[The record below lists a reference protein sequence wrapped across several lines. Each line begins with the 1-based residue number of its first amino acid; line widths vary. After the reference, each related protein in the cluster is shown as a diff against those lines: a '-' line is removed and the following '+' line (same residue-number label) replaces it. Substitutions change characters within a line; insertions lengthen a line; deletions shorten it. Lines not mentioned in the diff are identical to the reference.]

1 MKHPKYP
8 HLFEPLSLPGLTLK
22 NRVFSSPT
30 SIPQMNPDETFT
42 TENFEYYK
50 MRAASGVAMVS
61 VGEVMVDLQRGRSHK
76 LQPGINEPNAR
87 AQFTKLADVIHSGG
101 AAAEVE
107 LDHGGCLALPDT
119 LEDGKAYG
127 PSAFDDIWGD
137 HIYEMSEEQILYA
150 ADKYAEAAANAKS
163 FGFDMVM
170 IHGGHGWLVHQFL
183 SPITNQRT
191 DKWGGSDENRMRFM
205 LLVVDKVRQAVGKNF
220 PIDIRISGS
229 EREPNGYGLDFGIK
243 IAEALDGKV
252 DMIHVSAGTQQVPY
266 TYCLMHPTP
275 FQKDMENLNLAEE
288 IKKHVK
294 KSYVCTVGAFN
305 FGDQMES
312 VIAEGKADCVAIGRA
327 LLADNFLIKKIRDG
341 REDEITPCLRCHECL
356 GGMIKHDNMRCAV
369 NPLIGREKEIFHPV
383 PTNFKKKILIV
394 GGGPGGMQAALE
406 AHARGHEVVLCEKN
420 DKLGGALKFADSGAD
435 FKQPIKRYRDSQIR
449 KVMALPIDIRL
460 NTNVDEALV
469 EEIKPDAMIIAV
481 GAEPLV
487 LPLPGADGKN
497 VFIGADIMPDTPI
510 GDKVVVIGGGFIGC
524 EEAIILAREG
534 KDVTIVEMT
543 DNLAVESNFVYRMSL
558 LHEVEAAGVKTA
570 MGLKCTRIT
579 EEGVYALDKDNVE
592 QFLPADSVVM
602 AAGMRPLTA
611 EADRLRKLHP
621 NTYAIGN
628 CVKGGTIMKATRDG
642 HDAVVDIGL

>member
-8 HLFEPLSLPGLTLK
+8 HLFSPLELPGLTLK

-30 SIPQMNPDETFT
+30 SVAQMTPDERFT

-50 MRAASGVAMVS
+50 MRAASGVSMVT
-61 VGEVMVDLQRGRSHK
+61 VGEVMVDLQHGRSHGR
-76 LQPGINEPNAR
+76 QPGINEPGAR
-87 AQFTKLADVIHSGG
+87 DQFKKLSDAIHSGG
-101 AAAEVE
+101 AAAAVE

-127 PSAFDDIWGD
+127 PSAFVDEWGD
-137 HIYEMSEEQILYA
+137 QVYEMSEEQILYA
-150 ADKYAEAAANAKS
+150 ADKYAEAAANAKTY
-163 FGFDMVM
+163 GFDMVM

-205 LLVVDKVRQAVGKNF
+205 LLVVDKVREAVGKNF

-229 EREPNGYGLDFGIK
+229 EREPNGYDIDFGIK

-252 DMIHVSAGTQQVPY
+252 DMIHVSVGTQQVPY

-275 FQKDMENLNLAEE
+275 FEKDMENRCFAEE

-294 KSYVCTVGAFN
+294 KSVVCTVGAFN
-305 FGDQMES
+305 FGDQMEET
-312 VIAEGKADCVAIGRA
+312 IASGKADCVAIGRA
-327 LLADNFLIKKIRDG
+327 ILADNFLIKKIQEG

-356 GGMIKHDNMRCAV
+356 GGMIKHDNMRCTV
-369 NPLIGREKEIFHPV
+369 NPLVGREHEIFHPI
-383 PTNFKKKILIV
+383 PTNHKKKILIV
-394 GGGPGGMQAALE
+394 GGGPGGLQAALE
-406 AHARGHEVVLCEKN
+406 AHKRGHEVVLCEKN

-460 NTNVDEALV
+460 NCNVDEALV
-469 EEIKPDAMIIAV
+469 DEINPDAMIIAV

-487 LPLPGADGKN
+487 LPLPGADGPN
-497 VFIGADIMPDTPI
+497 VVIGADIMPDTPI

-524 EEAIILAREG
+524 EEGIILARKG

-543 DNLAVESNFVYRMSL
+543 DKLAAESNFVYRMSL
-558 LHEVEAAGVKTA
+558 LHQVEASGVKAA
-570 MGLKCTRIT
+570 MGLRCSRIT
-579 EEGVYALDKDNVE
+579 EEGVYAIDKDGNE
-592 QFLPADSVVM
+592 QFLPADTVVM

-611 EADRLRKLHP
+611 EATRLRRMHP

-628 CVKGGTIMKATRDG
+628 CVKGGTIMQATRDG